1 MNDLNAIF
9 NEFARLFVGTIK
21 DEQDVAFPLAL
32 NRQRL
37 DGTIGSLHEV
47 DRYLAYLHENR
58 NGIQDE
64 EWGIT
69 LLRAGAYLG
78 EVIRHAA
85 PDGEFRWVDYNEYMP
100 SHPDLQK
107 MIPNRTAATCAFLV
121 RRSGA
126 MSMPLNK
133 IARFINEGPE
143 NNVPFF
149 ASCDLKDFVGRDQKQ

>member
-1 MNDLNAIF
+1 MKLTAISPTSTRTEM
-9 NEFARLFVGTIK
+9 EFKTKSG
-21 DEQDVAFPLAL
+21 
-32 NRQRL
+32 
-37 DGTIGSLHEV
+37 G
-47 DRYLAYLHENR
+47 
-58 NGIQDE
+58 
-64 EWGIT
+64 
-69 LLRAGAYLG
+69 LRSCAGAYLG